1 MEGNL
6 SSKTVSDRSGER
18 KRKTMRLCRKDVP
31 LPLHL
36 LVLEDALNRLKHV
49 LVLMPYIGMILVF

>member
-6 SSKTVSDRSGER
+6 SSKTVSDRSGKK
-18 KRKTMRLCRKDVP
+18 KRKAMRLCSKDIP

-36 LVLEDALNRLKHV
+36 LVLEDALNRLRQV
-49 LVLMPYIGMILVF
+49 LVLMLYIGMILVF